1 VQSLKEIRALLNAHG
16 LFPKHRYGQNFLH
29 DANAMTKIMD
39 AAKPGQHG
47 IILEVGPGTG
57 ALTERLLEAGG
68 RVLAV
73 EIDRE
78 MYPIL
83 HHRLNLG
90 LADVVRDDSEPSQF
104 LKNRANSPATLY
116 LGDALAGKH
125 HLAPA
130 IPQLLAAMAGTPI
143 SGENAPEKANLPP
156 FSLIANL
163 PYHIAS
169 PLLANLATD
178 FPTMQ
183 RAVVMVQKEV
193 ADRLT
198 APPGGK
204 DYGALGIV
212 IQASCNTSK
221 LFTLSPGCFWPPP
234 QIDSAVVLLERRPT
248 PLTNDLPRLSRALH
262 TLFSKRRKQI
272 GAILGRSKPFPPG
285 IDPNSRP
292 EQLTVDQLVQISLA
306 FDFDTQD

>member
-1 VQSLKEIRALLNAHG
+1 MG
-16 LFPKHRYGQNFLH
+16 
-29 DANAMTKIMD
+29 KIMD
-39 AAKPGQHG
+39 AAGLATSG
-47 IILEVGPGTG
+47 LILEVGPGTG
-57 ALTERLLEAGG
+57 ALTERLLEAGA

-73 EIDRE
+73 EIDRD

-83 HHRLNLG
+83 HTRLNLG
-90 LADVVRDDSEPSQF
+90 LRDVVREESEPRF
-104 LKNRANSPATLY
+104 FTENRSDVRATLY

-125 HLAPA
+125 DIAPGA
-130 IPQLLAAMAGTPI
+130 VQLLAGMAGTPVADPA
-143 SGENAPEKANLPP
+143 APVDKSTLPP

-169 PLLANLATD
+169 PLLANLATG

-212 IQASCNTSK
+212 IQASCKATR
-221 LFTLSPGCFWPPP
+221 LFNLSPGCFWPPP
-234 QIDSAVVLLERRPT
+234 QIDSAVVLLERRAT
-248 PLTNDLPRLSRALH
+248 PITHDLPRLSRALH

-272 GAILGRSKPFPPG
+272 GAILGRSKPFPEG
-285 IDPNSRP
+285 IDPSSRP

-306 FDFDTQD
+306 FDFDTPD